1 MILVTGA
8 DTNLPA
14 YIWVSE
20 IDSMQWHKGGEDKP
34 SYTTVSLHNPKQKH
48 AYKLDVLESPTEI
61 NRRIKEERLACASPN
76 TNSW

>member
-48 AYKLDVLESPTEI
+48 TYTLNVLESPTEI
-61 NRRIKEERLACASPN
+61 NRRIKEKRLVCGSEVL
-76 TNSW
+76 